1 MYHLSGTDSNLMNTE
16 KLLSRYNFS
25 FRLKKILQL
34 VPLKLITYLNLKKLI
49 VDSSCKKTSCHL
61 QQHFFNIFESNKGT
75 KGPENHSLD

>member
-1 MYHLSGTDSNLMNTE
+1 MYHLSGIDSNLMNTE

-34 VPLKLITYLNLKKLI
+34 VPLKLITYLNLKKNLWV
-49 VDSSCKKTSCHL
+49 VDSSCKKKQLSFATAL
-61 QQHFFNIFESNKGT
+61 NKGT